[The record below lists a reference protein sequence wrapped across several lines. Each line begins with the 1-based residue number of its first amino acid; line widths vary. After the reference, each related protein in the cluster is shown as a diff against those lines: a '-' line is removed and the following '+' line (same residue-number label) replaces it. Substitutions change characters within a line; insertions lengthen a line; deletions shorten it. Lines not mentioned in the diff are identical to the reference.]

1 MRKYELMI
9 VFRPQLDEETIDA
22 ALNRYTEIITGA
34 GGEVTNVDKWGKRR
48 LAYEIDKN
56 TEGYY
61 VVMNFTATTEAVNE
75 LDRILKITDEPIRH
89 LLVRDEQ

>member
-61 VVMNFTATTEAVNE
+61 VVMNFTATTEAINE